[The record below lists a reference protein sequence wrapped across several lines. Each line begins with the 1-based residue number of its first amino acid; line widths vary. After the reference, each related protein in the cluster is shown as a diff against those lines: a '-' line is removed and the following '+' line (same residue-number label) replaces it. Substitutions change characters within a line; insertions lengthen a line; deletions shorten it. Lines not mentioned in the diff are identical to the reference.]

1 MINTTE
7 LAALL
12 GAFRE
17 TPNRLAALERQAAAV
32 AAGLEAVR
40 AALPPV
46 FATVPEA
53 ANALKVSVPTM
64 RRWVK
69 AGRVPTLKVGNTVRV
84 DLSRMKG
91 LDAHDVSRRAAR
103 LSIVG

>member
-1 MINTTE
+1 MIDTAD

-12 GAFRE
+12 GAMRE
-17 TPNRLAALERQAAAV
+17 APGRLAALERQTAAV

-40 AALPPV
+40 AALPPT
-46 FATVPEA
+46 FATVTEA

-91 LDAHDVSRRAAR
+91 LDASEVGRRAAALR
-103 LSIVG
+103 VVG